1 MKYLK
6 LLTLLIATSL
16 LSQSCDVDDCS
27 KIACTTPPPSISFQ
41 LYENQMDVLAQTD
54 FNLSQLKAYKLNT
67 DNFLTIDTVQIE
79 GDYFF
84 RAEGLG
90 WQESLNNYQFTYKG
104 NDIFAVAVAVDLSQQ
119 TENCCSFYV
128 INDMEVQANA
138 VEEIQG
144 NYFEYVYRVNLSV
157 Q

>member
-1 MKYLK
+1 MNMKYLK

-27 KIACTTPPPSISFQ
+27 EIACTTPPPSISFQ
-41 LYENQMDVLAQTD
+41 LYEYQMDVIAQTD
-54 FNLSQLKAYKLNT
+54 FNLSQLKAYNLAT

-84 RAEGLG
+84 SAEGLG
-90 WQESLNNYQFTYKG
+90 WEESLNNYQFTYKG
-104 NDIFAVAVAVDLSQQ
+104 DDIFAVAVDVSQQ

-128 INDMEVQANA
+128 INDIEVQANA
-138 VEEIQG
+138 VEEIQS
-144 NYFEYVYRVNLSV
+144 NYFEHVYKVDLSV